1 MSNSIMRKIAK
12 FIVEKHIIIMLLFVV
27 FVIYSALSISKVR
40 VNEDIT
46 ALLPPKT
53 ATRRGLTVMEN
64 EFTAFAS
71 ANVMVSNIT
80 YEKAAELAENLREIE
95 NVANVSFDDSSEHYA
110 SSSALFTVAFSAESE
125 DERAIDALEQIKDS
139 LSDYE
144 VSVSTT
150 VGQDYVKQIAGE
162 ITQVLILALIVIAAV
177 LLFTSKSYFE
187 VIILFIVFAV
197 AAVLNMGTNY
207 WLRRRKPN

>member
-27 FVIYSALSISKVR
+27 LVIYSALSISKVR

-80 YEKAAELAENLREIE
+80 YEKAAEPA
-95 NVANVSFDDSSEHYA
+95 
-110 SSSALFTVAFSAESE
+110 
-125 DERAIDALEQIKDS
+125 
-139 LSDYE
+139 
-144 VSVSTT
+144 
-150 VGQDYVKQIAGE
+150 
-162 ITQVLILALIVIAAV
+162 
-177 LLFTSKSYFE
+177 
-187 VIILFIVFAV
+187 
-197 AAVLNMGTNY
+197 
-207 WLRRRKPN
+207 

>member
-27 FVIYSALSISKVR
+27 LVIYSALSISKVR

-95 NVANVSFDDSSEHYA
+95 NVATVSLMIRRNTMRPH
-110 SSSALFTVAFSAESE
+110 LRFS
-125 DERAIDALEQIKDS
+125 R
-139 LSDYE
+139 
-144 VSVSTT
+144 
-150 VGQDYVKQIAGE
+150 
-162 ITQVLILALIVIAAV
+162 
-177 LLFTSKSYFE
+177 LLFLPKARMSVRSMR
-187 VIILFIVFAV
+187 
-197 AAVLNMGTNY
+197 LNR
-207 WLRRRKPN
+207 LRTAFRIMK

>member
-12 FIVEKHIIIMLLFVV
+12 FIVGKHIIIMLLFVV
-27 FVIYSALSISKVR
+27 LVIYSALSISKVR

-71 ANVMVSNIT
+71 ANVMVSNII

-95 NVANVSFDDSSEHYA
+95 NVAMRPH
-110 SSSALFTVAFSAESE
+110 LRFS
-125 DERAIDALEQIKDS
+125 Q
-139 LSDYE
+139 
-144 VSVSTT
+144 
-150 VGQDYVKQIAGE
+150 
-162 ITQVLILALIVIAAV
+162 
-177 LLFTSKSYFE
+177 LLFLPKARMNVRSMR
-187 VIILFIVFAV
+187 
-197 AAVLNMGTNY
+197 LNR
-207 WLRRRKPN
+207 LRTAFRIMK

>member
-27 FVIYSALSISKVR
+27 LVIYSALSISKVR

-71 ANVMVSNIT
+71 ANVMVPT
-80 YEKAAELAENLREIE
+80 LHMRKPQNLPRTC
-95 NVANVSFDDSSEHYA
+95 VKLKMLQ
-110 SSSALFTVAFSAESE
+110 LFLLMIRRNTMRPHLRFS
-125 DERAIDALEQIKDS
+125 R
-139 LSDYE
+139 
-144 VSVSTT
+144 
-150 VGQDYVKQIAGE
+150 
-162 ITQVLILALIVIAAV
+162 
-177 LLFTSKSYFE
+177 LLFLPKARMSVRSMR
-187 VIILFIVFAV
+187 
-197 AAVLNMGTNY
+197 LNR
-207 WLRRRKPN
+207 LRTAFRIMK

>member
-53 ATRRGLTVMEN
+53 ETRRGLTVMEN

-71 ANVMVSNIT
+71 ANVMVPT
-80 YEKAAELAENLREIE
+80 L
-95 NVANVSFDDSSEHYA
+95 H
-110 SSSALFTVAFSAESE
+110 
-125 DERAIDALEQIKDS
+125 
-139 LSDYE
+139 
-144 VSVSTT
+144 
-150 VGQDYVKQIAGE
+150 
-162 ITQVLILALIVIAAV
+162 
-177 LLFTSKSYFE
+177 
-187 VIILFIVFAV
+187 
-197 AAVLNMGTNY
+197 M
-207 WLRRRKPN
+207 RKPQNLPKTCVKLKMLQLFRLTIHRNIMRPHLRFHGCFFCRKRG

>member
-27 FVIYSALSISKVR
+27 LVIYSALSISKVR

-71 ANVMVSNIT
+71 ANVMR
-80 YEKAAELAENLREIE
+80 KPQNLPRTC
-95 NVANVSFDDSSEHYA
+95 VKLKMLQ
-110 SSSALFTVAFSAESE
+110 LFLLMIRRNTMRPHLRFS
-125 DERAIDALEQIKDS
+125 R
-139 LSDYE
+139 
-144 VSVSTT
+144 
-150 VGQDYVKQIAGE
+150 
-162 ITQVLILALIVIAAV
+162 
-177 LLFTSKSYFE
+177 LLFLPKARMSVRSM
-187 VIILFIVFAV
+187 L
-197 AAVLNMGTNY
+197 LNR
-207 WLRRRKPN
+207 LRTAFRIMK

>member
-27 FVIYSALSISKVR
+27 LVIYSALSISKVR

-95 NVANVSFDDSSEHYA
+95 NVATLLMIRRNTMRPH
-110 SSSALFTVAFSAESE
+110 LRFS
-125 DERAIDALEQIKDS
+125 R
-139 LSDYE
+139 
-144 VSVSTT
+144 
-150 VGQDYVKQIAGE
+150 
-162 ITQVLILALIVIAAV
+162 
-177 LLFTSKSYFE
+177 LLFLPKARMNVRSMR
-187 VIILFIVFAV
+187 
-197 AAVLNMGTNY
+197 LNR
-207 WLRRRKPN
+207 LRTAFRIMK

>member
-27 FVIYSALSISKVR
+27 LVIYSALSISKVR

-80 YEKAAELAENLREIE
+80 YEKAAELAENLPE
-95 NVANVSFDDSSEHYA
+95 NKLNGTEGKRKEDR
-110 SSSALFTVAFSAESE
+110 TVDKRADQTACHNSPSRITLSHRRVDHKVGKLGKEESHDGGNHE
-125 DERAIDALEQIKDS
+125 
-139 LSDYE
+139 
-144 VSVSTT
+144 
-150 VGQDYVKQIAGE
+150 
-162 ITQVLILALIVIAAV
+162 
-177 LLFTSKSYFE
+177 
-187 VIILFIVFAV
+187 
-197 AAVLNMGTNY
+197 
-207 WLRRRKPN
+207 

>member
-27 FVIYSALSISKVR
+27 LVIYSALSISKVR
-40 VNEDIT
+40 VNDDIT

-80 YEKAAELAENLREIE
+80 CEKAAELAENLR
-95 NVANVSFDDSSEHYA
+95 Y
-110 SSSALFTVAFSAESE
+110 FTRKLLHV
-125 DERAIDALEQIKDS
+125 I
-139 LSDYE
+139 LSD
-144 VSVSTT
+144 SC
-150 VGQDYVKQIAGE
+150 
-162 ITQVLILALIVIAAV
+162 
-177 LLFTSKSYFE
+177 
-187 VIILFIVFAV
+187 
-197 AAVLNMGTNY
+197 
-207 WLRRRKPN
+207 

>member
-27 FVIYSALSISKVR
+27 LVIYSALSISKVR

-80 YEKAAELAENLREIE
+80 YEKAAEPKTCVKLKMLQLFLLMIRRNIMHPHPRCSRLHFLPKVKTSVRSMHLNRLR
-95 NVANVSFDDSSEHYA
+95 
-110 SSSALFTVAFSAESE
+110 TAF
-125 DERAIDALEQIKDS
+125 RIMK
-139 LSDYE
+139 
-144 VSVSTT
+144 
-150 VGQDYVKQIAGE
+150 
-162 ITQVLILALIVIAAV
+162 
-177 LLFTSKSYFE
+177 
-187 VIILFIVFAV
+187 
-197 AAVLNMGTNY
+197 
-207 WLRRRKPN
+207 

>member
-27 FVIYSALSISKVR
+27 LVIYSALSISKVR

-95 NVANVSFDDSSEHYA
+95 NVATVSFDDSSEHYA

-150 VGQDYVKQIAGE
+150 VGQDYVKLEGQNKRPYLNQE
-162 ITQVLILALIVIAAV
+162 I
-177 LLFTSKSYFE
+177 F
-187 VIILFIVFAV
+187 
-197 AAVLNMGTNY
+197 NNY
-207 WLRRRKPN
+207 DSVYISCRR

>member
-27 FVIYSALSISKVR
+27 LVIYSALSISKVR

-80 YEKAAELAENLREIE
+80 YEKAAELAENLR
-95 NVANVSFDDSSEHYA
+95 NTMRPH
-110 SSSALFTVAFSAESE
+110 LRFS
-125 DERAIDALEQIKDS
+125 R
-139 LSDYE
+139 
-144 VSVSTT
+144 
-150 VGQDYVKQIAGE
+150 
-162 ITQVLILALIVIAAV
+162 
-177 LLFTSKSYFE
+177 LLFLPKARMN
-187 VIILFIVFAV
+187 VRLMR
-197 AAVLNMGTNY
+197 LNR
-207 WLRRRKPN
+207 LRTAFRIMK

>member
-27 FVIYSALSISKVR
+27 LVIYSALSISKVR

-71 ANVMVSNIT
+71 ANVMVLT
-80 YEKAAELAENLREIE
+80 LHMRKPQNLPRTC
-95 NVANVSFDDSSEHYA
+95 VKLKMLQ
-110 SSSALFTVAFSAESE
+110 LFLLMIRRNTMRPHLRFS
-125 DERAIDALEQIKDS
+125 R
-139 LSDYE
+139 
-144 VSVSTT
+144 
-150 VGQDYVKQIAGE
+150 
-162 ITQVLILALIVIAAV
+162 
-177 LLFTSKSYFE
+177 LLFLPKARMN
-187 VIILFIVFAV
+187 VRLMR
-197 AAVLNMGTNY
+197 LNR
-207 WLRRRKPN
+207 LRTAFRIMK